1 METSVVVSSV
11 ITGMYLSQLCA
22 RVMQLAGT
30 HKKDL
35 SIDDYVTK
43 MKSLVDN
50 MASAGQKLDDDLATY
65 ILSGLEA
72 EWNPL
77 VSSMTT
83 RNDPVALSD
92 LYTHLLR
99 FKMRIKL

>member
-1 METSVVVSSV
+1 
-11 ITGMYLSQLCA
+11 
-22 RVMQLAGT
+22 MQLAET

-35 SIDDYVTK
+35 SISEYVTK

-50 MASAGQKLDDDLATY
+50 MASAGQKLDDNGLATY
-65 ILSGLEA
+65 ILFGLEA

-83 RNDPVALSD
+83 RNDPVALND
-92 LYTHLLR
+92 LYTHLLS
-99 FKMRIKL
+99 FETRIKI